1 MLSKAVHDAKERGYV
16 TANELADKCGVHRT
30 TVSLAIRH
38 GKLRS
43 TKIGNV
49 CLVSKQDAE
58 AFMKQYKITRTY
70 NPKPSKT
77 KRA

>member
-1 MLSKAVHDAKERGYV
+1 MLSKAVHDARERGYV
-16 TANELADKCGVHRT
+16 TANELADRCGVHRT

-43 TKIGNV
+43 IKVGNV

-58 AFMKQYKITRTY
+58 AFMKQYTLTQTHNTR
-70 NPKPSKT
+70 PAKP

>member
-30 TVSLAIRH
+30 TVSLAMRH
-38 GKLRS
+38 GKLKS

-49 CLVSKQDAE
+49 CLVSKRDADE
-58 AFMKQYKITRTY
+58 FMKQYTISSAFTPS
-70 NPKPSKT
+70 NPKT

>member
-16 TANELADKCGVHRT
+16 TANELADQCGVHRT

-38 GKLRS
+38 GKLKS

-49 CLVSKQDAE
+49 CLISPSDAEEFSKQYV
-58 AFMKQYKITRTY
+58 F
-70 NPKPSKT
+70 
-77 KRA
+77 

>member
-16 TANELADKCGVHRT
+16 TANQLAKQCGVHRT
-30 TVSLAIRH
+30 TISLAIRH

-43 TKIGNV
+43 MRVGNV
-49 CLVSKQDAE
+49 CLIAREDADEFSKQYAISGTIHKSD
-58 AFMKQYKITRTY
+58 R
-70 NPKPSKT
+70 